1 MTRQVSKTNPTLE
14 YTLSVVQQAVMSNL
28 NCNNIGRIVKFYPE
42 MFTADVELM
51 QQKQFYNTN
60 YATPYLVD
68 VPIIVIGGTNSGI
81 TMPDYEGC
89 YCHLAFMDRNIDA
102 WYETGEAYA
111 PDDARMHDFSDAVAL
126 VGLHSLQNPVANYEQ
141 GVLNIWNGTDTS
153 NCKLQIKEN
162 SFNVNVVST
171 PPEESEDEAT
181 AVNSIFTIDDKFKIA
196 NASQDLLTL
205 ITNLLTA
212 CENIAVTPNTGVITP
227 QSKQAFTDLKTT
239 FAELLK

>member
-42 MFTADVELM
+42 TFTADVELM

-60 YATPYLVD
+60 YAAPYLVD
-68 VPIIVIGGTNSGI
+68 VPVIVIGGTNSGI
-81 TMPDYEGC
+81 TMPDYESC

-111 PDDARMHDFSDAVAL
+111 PDDARMHDFSDAVAF
-126 VGLHSLQNPVANYEQ
+126 VGLHSLQNPVANYEH
-141 GVLNIWNGTDTS
+141 GILNIWNGTENGS
-153 NCKLQIKEN
+153 CKVQLKQN
-162 SFNVNVVST
+162 SFNVNVTSSPT
-171 PPEESEDEAT
+171 EGEEED
-181 AVNSIFTIDDKFKIA
+181 AVNSTFTIDDKFKMA

-205 ITNLLTA
+205 ITNLLTV

>member
-162 SFNVNVVST
+162 SFNCLLYTSDAA
-171 PPEESEDEAT
+171 DE
-181 AVNSIFTIDDKFKIA
+181 
-196 NASQDLLTL
+196 L
-205 ITNLLTA
+205 
-212 CENIAVTPNTGVITP
+212 
-227 QSKQAFTDLKTT
+227 
-239 FAELLK
+239 

>member
-42 MFTADVELM
+42 NFTADVELM

-60 YATPYLVD
+60 YAAPYLVD

-102 WYETGEAYA
+102 WYETGEAYP

-126 VGLHSLQNPVANYEQ
+126 VGLHSLQDPVTNYEQ
-141 GVLNIWNGTDTS
+141 GTLSIWNGPENA
-153 NCKLQIKEN
+153 NCKVQLKEQ
-162 SFNVNVVST
+162 SFNVNVIST
-171 PPEESEDEAT
+171 PTEGSEEDVS
-181 AVNSIFTIDDKFKIA
+181 SIFTIDDKFKMA
-196 NASQDLLTL
+196 NAKQDLLTL
-205 ITNLLTA
+205 ITALLTA
-212 CENIAVTPNTGVITP
+212 CENIAVTTNTGIITP
-227 QSKQAFTDLKTT
+227 ESKQTFTDLKTT

>member
-14 YTLSVVQQAVMSNL
+14 YTLSVVQQTVMSNL

-42 MFTADVELM
+42 TFTADVELM

-60 YATPYLVD
+60 YAAPYLVD

-81 TMPDYEGC
+81 IMPDYEGC

-141 GVLNIWNGTDTS
+141 GTLNMWNGTENRS
-153 NCKLQIKEN
+153 CKVQLKQD
-162 SFNVNVVST
+162 SFNVKVRSST
-171 PPEESEDEAT
+171 TEGEEED
-181 AVNSIFTIDDKFKIA
+181 AVNSTFTIDDKFKIA

-205 ITNLLTA
+205 ITSLLTA
-212 CENIAVTPNTGVITP
+212 CENIAVAANTGIITP
-227 QSKQAFTDLKTT
+227 ESKQAFTDLKTT

>member
-42 MFTADVELM
+42 TFTADVELM

-60 YATPYLVD
+60 YAAPYLVD

-141 GVLNIWNGTDTS
+141 GTLNIWNGTENRS
-153 NCKLQIKEN
+153 CKVQLKQN
-162 SFNVNVVST
+162 SFNVNVSST
-171 PPEESEDEAT
+171 STEGEEED
-181 AVNSIFTIDDKFKIA
+181 AVNSTFTIDDKFKMA
-196 NASQDLLTL
+196 NAQQDLLSL
-205 ITNLLTA
+205 ITDLLTA
-212 CENIAVTPNTGVITP
+212 CENIAVTTNTGIITP
-227 QSKQAFTDLKTT
+227 TSKQTFTNLKTT
-239 FAELLK
+239 FEELLK